1 MKKIPL
7 LLMMIAICM
16 WILPL
21 SAAAAEAGTL
31 DEASVAVTLPQA
43 GSAVPDKPTIVVP
56 PGSGYSITE
65 SETRWV
71 GENST
76 LDSMMLIAPTE
87 IKVGE
92 TYYAYVKVTGPDTVL
107 SRETRLVATGATVK
121 TQRTFSSAGTITV
134 EAILALQIPGVID
147 TWEDITADASISH
160 VIGILHLTGTGGAK
174 AGYDP
179 EKTVY
184 GPVDFKVTYSN
195 PKTMSVQSAI
205 NEARNK
211 AEYLAKQ
218 CKNSGKAGEYMG
230 GTTSTEKTWDHRRY
244 DTTYIV
250 IGGPGIT
257 APISVEESDGIY
269 TDGAGNTYTADIY
282 QIDRHHI
289 ASGDYGRETTYT
301 VAVTGWVEASDDEN
315 ASSPSDAP
323 TDPAGTPTSPAGT
336 PTNPTNPAAETD
348 AWGNKLLPEA
358 QTEKAVLA
366 LPNDNDPANSTFSL
380 LQAKATKVTKNSITV
395 VWKKMNGAGSYTIFA
410 NKCGKG
416 NKYKK
421 IKTVTGTK
429 YVHKKLKKGTYYK
442 FIIVANAAGQ
452 TKAVSK
458 TIHAAT
464 SGGKVGNSKSVK
476 ITSKN
481 SLSLKVGK
489 TSKIKAKAIPKSR
502 KLKVKT
508 HRKLAYESDNP
519 AVATVS
525 KSGLIKAVGKGNCS
539 VYVYAQNGVFAKVK
553 VTVT

>member
-43 GSAVPDKPTIVVP
+43 GSTVPDKPTIVVP

-87 IKVGE
+87 IKVGG

-107 SRETRLVATGATVK
+107 SRETKLVATSATVK
-121 TQRTFSSAGTITV
+121 RQRAFSSSGTITV

-147 TWEDITADASISH
+147 SWEDITTDASISH

-218 CKNSGKAGEYMG
+218 CKNSGKAGEHTG

-269 TDGAGNTYTADIY
+269 TDAAGNTYSPAIY

-315 ASSPSDAP
+315 APSPSGAP

-336 PTNPTNPAAETD
+336 PTNPAAETD

-358 QTEKAVLA
+358 QTEKAILA

-380 LQAKATKVTKNSITV
+380 LQAKATNVTKNSITV

-421 IKTVTGTK
+421 IKTGTGTK

>member
-7 LLMMIAICM
+7 LLMMITICM

-56 PGSGYSITE
+56 PGSGYSVVA

-87 IKVGE
+87 IKVGG

-147 TWEDITADASISH
+147 TWEDITTDASISH

-195 PKTMSVQSAI
+195 PKTANVQSAI

-211 AEYLAKQ
+211 AEFLAKQ
-218 CKNSGKAGEYMG
+218 CKNSGKAGEYTG
-230 GTTSTEKTWDHRRY
+230 GTTSTPDRTWDHRKY
-244 DTTYIV
+244 ETDYKV

-336 PTNPTNPAAETD
+336 PTNPAAETD

-421 IKTVTGTK
+421 TKTVTGTK

-519 AVATVS
+519 AVAAVS
-525 KSGLIKAVGKGNCS
+525 KSGVIKAVGKGNCS